1 VLYDHRGEPITYAS
15 IGTGTRT
22 PSTSQPPQVAEKI
35 EPSFVGQEFATGPTD
50 ITGAGK
56 YSLWQQNPDILVQKK
71 GLSIYDDM
79 KNDDMVKAA
88 LFVKKFTRL
97 SSQWRVQPA
106 SEDKA
111 DVDIAEF
118 YEAQLDNMPG
128 TIVKML
134 MAIMTM
140 LDYGFSVCEKNYY
153 MIKDG
158 QYRGKIGLSSV
169 KSKKPHEFEFKQDE
183 FSNVESLVQNQAGD
197 DVILDPSKF
206 IIAAWMPEWE
216 NPYGI
221 SDLKAAYI
229 PWWQK
234 DVIMRFHAIFL
245 ERFPAP
251 IVIGYY
257 PPGTDQ
263 ATQDD
268 LLDVLE
274 DLQIQTAAI
283 IPEGITIDFKEV
295 GRVGSEIYSKAIDA
309 RDSMIA
315 RAILIPELLGF
326 TNRGGTGS
334 YALGKKQ
341 IDLFITVLWHLG
353 NTVEELIHEQLTIPF
368 ISWNFAPKEFPRFV
382 FEPIADESPEAK
394 AKVIATLAGAGFL
407 DATDPEIREWVG
419 DYMRIMPHTETT
431 AAKMAEEA
439 LNFSEPYK
447 FYSPDGRDG
456 WEVEVL
462 ENAARL
468 ELMDDALA
476 KTT

>member
-1 VLYDHRGEPITYAS
+1 LLYVSQARGEETAAV
-15 IGTGTRT
+15 
-22 PSTSQPPQVAEKI
+22 SQPPEVADKI
-35 EPSFVGQEFATGPTD
+35 EKDFIGREFATGPSD

-56 YSLWQQNPDILVQKK
+56 YSLWLQNPDVLIQKK
-71 GLSIYDDM
+71 GLTIFDNM

-97 SSQWRVQPA
+97 SSTWNIQPA

-111 DVDIAEF
+111 DTEIAEF
-118 YEAQLDNMPG
+118 YEQQLDNMPG

-140 LDYGFSVCEKNYY
+140 LDYGFSICEKNYY
-153 MIKDG
+153 MIKEG
-158 QYRGKIGLSSV
+158 QYRGKIGLANV
-169 KSKKPHEFEFKQDE
+169 KSKKPHEFQFKQDDY
-183 FSNVESLVQNQAGD
+183 SNVESLIQNQAGD
-197 DVILDPSKF
+197 DVSLDPSKF
-206 IIAAWMPEWE
+206 IVSTWMPEWE
-216 NPYGI
+216 NPYGT

-263 ATQDD
+263 TTQDD
-268 LLDVLE
+268 LLEILE
-274 DLQIQTAAI
+274 DLQINTAAT
-283 IPEGITIDFKEV
+283 IPEGIRIEFKEV
-295 GRVGSEIYSKAIDA
+295 GRVSSEIYTKAIDK
-309 RDSMIA
+309 RDTMIA
-315 RAILIPELLGF
+315 RSVLIPELLGF
-326 TNRGGTGS
+326 TDRGTTGS

-341 IDLFITVLWHLG
+341 IDLFMTVLWHLG
-353 NTVEELIHEQLTIPF
+353 YTVEELIHEQLTIPF
-368 ISWNFAPKEFPRFV
+368 ISWNFAPKEYPRFV
-382 FEPIADESPEAK
+382 FEPIAEESPEVK
-394 AKVIATLAGAGFL
+394 AKIIATLAGAGFL
-407 DATDPEIREWVG
+407 DSSDPEVRDAIG
-419 DYMRIMPHTETT
+419 DYLRILPATHTD
-431 AAKMAEEA
+431 AARMAEEA
-439 LNFSEPYK
+439 LNFKVPYR
-447 FYSPDGRDG
+447 FYSADGRDQ

-476 KTT
+476 KTE